1 MAMAVKLL
9 ANKVAII
16 TGSTKG
22 IGFAIAKKLAL
33 EGASVVISSRK
44 EENVLSA
51 TAELQKDNLIHLG
64 VTCHVGKEE
73 DRKNLIDKTIK
84 KFGKIDILVSNVA
97 VNPHFGSIVDISEK
111 QIDKIFDT
119 NVKSSFLIAR
129 DCYPYLKAT
138 KGNITFVSSV
148 GAYKPFVGGGWYS
161 ISKTSLLALTNTMA
175 TELAVDG
182 IRVNCIAPGLIQT
195 HFSSA
200 LTENDAIREKFL
212 ENVPMGRMGQPEDC
226 AGAVLFLSCDQLS
239 GYITGECIA
248 MTGGIQSRL

>member
-1 MAMAVKLL
+1 MAMAGKLL

-33 EGASVVISSRK
+33 EGATVVVSSRRQ
-44 EENVLSA
+44 ENVTTA
-51 TAELQKDNLIHLG
+51 IAELKKENLPHLG
-64 VTCHVGKEE
+64 VACHVGKEE
-73 DRKNLIDKTIK
+73 DRKNLIEQTIK

-97 VNPHFGSIVDISEK
+97 VSPHFGLTIGITEK
-111 QIDKIFDT
+111 QIDKIFDV

-138 KGNITFVSSV
+138 KGNITFVTSI

-161 ISKTSLLALTNTMA
+161 ISKTSLLALTRVMA
-175 TELAVDG
+175 SELAVDG
-182 IRVNCIAPGLIQT
+182 IRVNCIAPGLIKT
-195 HFSSA
+195 DFSKG
-200 LTENDAIREKFL
+200 LTENETIRNKFL
-212 ENVPMGRMGQPEDC
+212 EEIPLGRLGQPDDC
-226 AGAVLFLSCDQLS
+226 AGAVVFLSCDQLS
-239 GYITGECIA
+239 SYVTGECIS